1 MTRTRTRVRVT
12 MTNYN
17 DRFIANEIAH
27 VFLVWLVKPLF
38 ILEASRMMVWWWWWV
53 CCCSFRYLPCLFL
66 FSFLDQLQIYV
77 YCKNKNY
84 HQVQGQ
90 IHIKKG
96 NPMIL
101 WVSSLQG
108 NGKMKGE
115 E

>member
-1 MTRTRTRVRVT
+1 MACKASLHSRSVEDDGVVVVVG
-12 MTNYN
+12 M
-17 DRFIANEIAH
+17 
-27 VFLVWLVKPLF
+27 LLF
-38 ILEASRMMVWWWWWV
+38 ISLS
-53 CCCSFRYLPCLFL
+53 SLFV
-66 FSFLDQLQIYV
+66 SFLDQLQIYV